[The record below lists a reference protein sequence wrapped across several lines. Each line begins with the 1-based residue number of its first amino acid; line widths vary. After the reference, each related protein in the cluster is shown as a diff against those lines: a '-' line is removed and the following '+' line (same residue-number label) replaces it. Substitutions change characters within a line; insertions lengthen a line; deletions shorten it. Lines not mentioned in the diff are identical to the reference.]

1 MSCEGR
7 KLDVRTGGRLGGT
20 VRSCGVDCTNAT
32 PLSCMRRIDWVCSW
46 NVTCE
51 LEWQGG
57 EGSDV
62 AAVEPESEF
71 ASDDE
76 EDAQVEA
83 EPEDEASE

>member
-1 MSCEGR
+1 M
-7 KLDVRTGGRLGGT
+7 
-20 VRSCGVDCTNAT
+20 
-32 PLSCMRRIDWVCSW
+32 PRIDWACSW

-57 EGSDV
+57 DGSDV

-83 EPEDEASE
+83 EFEDEASE